1 MRNVYS
7 ACGSDVCLTIVQGNI
22 LYENGRWFTVDV
34 SKAIEDAER
43 FGVSQVL
50 GK

>member
-1 MRNVYS
+1 MF
-7 ACGSDVCLTIVQGNI
+7 ALQFVQGKI

-43 FGVSQVL
+43 FGVPQVL